1 MHLEYILLKQ
11 TASSAQSVA
20 SPSKIEGF
28 GEFEADLSALI
39 YTVYDNLLQDFVYMT
54 VSIDIDDFFNIR
66 CRILRNIEIGAS
78 I

>member
-28 GEFEADLSALI
+28 REFEADLSALFEKYQKHLI
-39 YTVYDNLLQDFVYMT
+39 FM
-54 VSIDIDDFFNIR
+54 FMG
-66 CRILRNIEIGAS
+66 EITTE
-78 I
+78 